1 MNILKNLAIFLIFVG
16 FSGSS
21 FGNQVFRETV
31 ETADEPEV
39 FQREYIVTE
48 SLEYSFIQTTG
59 VYTCVALIAWEP
71 DLKIGLLAHLDPAT
85 NIDRELERLK
95 NDINWRTSE
104 ITLIGG
110 LSDSPRL
117 FNEIE
122 GKIIQLG
129 GSIKTRFQN
138 TRGSAG
144 MNLRLNLEDGEVSTF
159 RPRYISTDPQVARA
173 KISRI
178 RSGSRLF
185 RHEDSIGGGDP
196 VELESTNQDPFNIF
210 SFH

>member
-144 MNLRLNLEDGEVSTF
+144 MNLRLNLEDGE
-159 RPRYISTDPQVARA
+159 
-173 KISRI
+173 
-178 RSGSRLF
+178 
-185 RHEDSIGGGDP
+185 
-196 VELESTNQDPFNIF
+196 
-210 SFH
+210 